1 MNNNNDQYK
10 ACYQLDSF
18 KFESEKYPTLSKKN
32 RDFVEAILSIDSNY
46 RQYTNNTI
54 NHHIYKNIKDPLSE
68 IFKRLND
75 ENEDFKTNLL
85 KIIVLID
92 TSNSTHL
99 STSFYT
105 GDDNSEFVTINNKE
119 YNVLN
124 GLKEMRDRI
133 TKKINNANELIEAI
147 KIPFNP
153 YDKNHIFNIMN
164 EPTIKREKNKKY
176 SEVNEA
182 YIQKNKK
189 FNTSFVSKFLSYCYS
204 YLIGNNNIYS
214 KYDNVL
220 VKYLPI
226 YYAHYKNS
234 ENKIDKNDKNKYILS
249 NLNKEQLRKQ
259 GIENLKIGFAKLYKK
274 YNDDIQE
281 IINKLKEQNINL
293 TRDEV
298 DHIIWYTLKG
308 N

>member
-1 MNNNNDQYK
+1 MNNNKDQYK

-99 STSFYT
+99 SASFYT

-133 TKKINNANELIEAI
+133 TKSIHNASELIETI
-147 KIPFNP
+147 KRPFDF

-176 SEVNEA
+176 NEVNET

-204 YLIGNNNIYS
+204 YLIGSDNMYS
-214 KYDNVL
+214 KYDNV
-220 VKYLPI
+220 VAKYLPI
-226 YYAHYKNS
+226 YYAYYKK
-234 ENKIDKNDKNKYILS
+234 NKIKIDENRYIILES
-249 NLNKEQLRKQ
+249 KRAQLKKQ
-259 GIENLKIGFAKLYKK
+259 GIERLKIEYAKLYEK
-274 YNDDIQE
+274 YNNDIQE
-281 IINKLKEQNINL
+281 IIDELKKANINL

-298 DHIIWYTLKG
+298 DHII
-308 N
+308 

>member
-1 MNNNNDQYK
+1 MNNNKDQNN
-10 ACYQLDSF
+10 ACYQLDY
-18 KFESEKYPTLSKKN
+18 FEFDGKNYPSLTKKN
-32 RDFVEAILSIDSNY
+32 RDFIEAILSIDSNY

-54 NHHIYKNIKDPLSE
+54 NHHIYKNIEDPLSK

-99 STSFYT
+99 SASFYT
-105 GDDNSEFVTINNKE
+105 GDDNSEFLTINNKE

-133 TKKINNANELIEAI
+133 AKSIHNVNELIGAI
-147 KIPFNP
+147 KTPFDP

-176 SEVNEA
+176 NEVNET

-189 FNTSFVSKFLSYCYS
+189 FNTSLVWTPNIGLFNCVWTYS
-204 YLIGNNNIYS
+204 CI
-214 KYDNVL
+214 
-220 VKYLPI
+220 
-226 YYAHYKNS
+226 
-234 ENKIDKNDKNKYILS
+234 
-249 NLNKEQLRKQ
+249 EQ
-259 GIENLKIGFAKLYKK
+259 
-274 YNDDIQE
+274 D
-281 IINKLKEQNINL
+281 
-293 TRDEV
+293 
-298 DHIIWYTLKG
+298 
-308 N
+308 

>member
-1 MNNNNDQYK
+1 MNNNKDQYK

-75 ENEDFKTNLL
+75 ENENFKTNLL

-99 STSFYT
+99 SASFYT

-133 TKKINNANELIEAI
+133 TKSIHNASELIETI
-147 KIPFNP
+147 KRPFDP

-176 SEVNEA
+176 NEVNET

-204 YLIGNNNIYS
+204 YLIGSDNMYS
-214 KYDNVL
+214 KYDNV
-220 VKYLPI
+220 VAKYLPI
-226 YYAHYKNS
+226 YYAY
-234 ENKIDKNDKNKYILS
+234 
-249 NLNKEQLRKQ
+249 
-259 GIENLKIGFAKLYKK
+259 YKK
-274 YNDDIQE
+274 I
-281 IINKLKEQNINL
+281 KLK
-293 TRDEV
+293 
-298 DHIIWYTLKG
+298 
-308 N
+308 